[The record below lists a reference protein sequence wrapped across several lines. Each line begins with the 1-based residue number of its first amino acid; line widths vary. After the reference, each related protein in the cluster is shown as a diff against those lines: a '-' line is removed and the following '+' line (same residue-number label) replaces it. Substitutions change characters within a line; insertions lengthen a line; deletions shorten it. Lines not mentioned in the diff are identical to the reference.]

1 MWVKQIQCLEA
12 SEVERAAVSVAT
24 MEEWVIFHLSA
35 GEGRQWGE
43 KGVQCPLAFPAQ
55 AGGALCCPPT
65 TVHQD
70 GVNTGPLGEPQ
81 EVMG

>member
-43 KGVQCPLAFPAQ
+43 KG
-55 AGGALCCPPT
+55 
-65 TVHQD
+65 
-70 GVNTGPLGEPQ
+70 E
-81 EVMG
+81 